1 VNTEDGENYAKQ
13 NGLGFIET
21 SALSGENI
29 GLAFQLL
36 VKCKIF
42 YLLLIFL
49 KKYMTFNV
57 KKH

>member
-1 VNTEDGENYAKQ
+1 MNTEDGENYAKQ

-42 YLLLIFL
+42 YLLLICL
-49 KKYMTFNV
+49 
-57 KKH
+57 